1 MVEKCSVCGNEW
13 EEDVKVCPDCGEKV
27 TPVEETKKTNKVET
41 KTKAKSKPKTK
52 KKENKIKFSIPKISF
67 KNIPKPVLAGIA
79 LICIAFI
86 AVAAVVVVSPFD
98 LTGSVVDTTT
108 EKGGRVLSI
117 LVENTDDSNAKC
129 YLTVS
134 GLRYNYFGTDG
145 EFTVP
150 AGETVEINIVED
162 VLFVTKT
169 NYEVSLFATIDHVEK
184 GTAFDVTESAEFLIS
199 PVESEGEFIIESIGV
214 R

>member
-1 MVEKCSVCGNEW
+1 MVEKCTVCGNKLED
-13 EEDVKVCPDCGEKV
+13 DVKFCPDCGEKIA
-27 TPVEETKKTNKVET
+27 PAKETKKTNKEET
-41 KTKAKSKPKTK
+41 KIKTKSKTTTK
-52 KKENKIKFSIPKISF
+52 KKKNKIKFSIPKISI
-67 KNIPKPVLAGIA
+67 KNIPKPVLTGIA

-86 AVAAVVVVSPFD
+86 AIAAVVVVSPFD
-98 LTGSVVDTTT
+98 LTGSVVDASD
-108 EKGGRVLSI
+108 GGSRVFSI
-117 LVENTDDSNAKC
+117 LVENTDDSDAKC

-162 VLFVTKT
+162 VLFVKKS
-169 NYEVSLFATIDHVEK
+169 NYEISLFASIDHVEK
-184 GTAFDVTESAEFLIS
+184 GTASDVTESAEFLIQ
-199 PVESEGEFIIESIGV
+199 PIEEEGEFIIESIGV